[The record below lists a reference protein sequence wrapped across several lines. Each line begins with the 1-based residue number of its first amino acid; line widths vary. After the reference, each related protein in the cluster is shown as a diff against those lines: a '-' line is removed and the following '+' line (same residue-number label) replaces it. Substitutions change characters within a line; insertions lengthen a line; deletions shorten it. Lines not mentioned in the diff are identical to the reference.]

1 MLRVDSSDRTP
12 GQPQGGAMDKQVPE
26 DDRAKSPRHRASP
39 WRATEGAEDHAAQRE
54 RDPGARNLS
63 GASRNEIAGTM
74 PSHTQ
79 ARPPATTFITL
90 PSFDI
95 PRSANVQTPH
105 WGYQ

>member
-1 MLRVDSSDRTP
+1 
-12 GQPQGGAMDKQVPE
+12 
-26 DDRAKSPRHRASP
+26 
-39 WRATEGAEDHAAQRE
+39 
-54 RDPGARNLS
+54 
-63 GASRNEIAGTM
+63 M

-90 PSFDI
+90 PSSDI